1 MQKERTTQR
10 ASLGA
15 PEGETLL
22 RKIETM
28 TCLQD
33 TNRRLRD
40 ELTILQSQFDE
51 VKNKLD
57 TATKELDSLKAKIKE
72 AEDESTQ
79 YRSLADSR
87 DQQLKEVTEQT
98 QNSKKTFEK
107 ELNILKGEE
116 EAKSAQILSLKSSL
130 DMRMAQIECFEK
142 VKEAIREERQK
153 EVEKL
158 ENDLKVANVTMK
170 FLGQKTTDLQNEIK
184 AVKTSADEKDDN
196 YRNEVIAHARS
207 VDAMKLLRE
216 EFKEVS
222 KRLVAAEKIA
232 ADAKS
237 KEKLIEAK
245 CSVDVQALETRLSEL
260 NLVSVSELRKINE
273 ILQDQVAKLSEAA
286 EAERNLSVSSTL
298 DEERTNQQLLEVIS
312 FLRRDS
318 KMTRTHLERS
328 EAECSQLTAQLKQIR
343 LQLESSEADLKK
355 ERTTQRASLG
365 APEGETLLRKIET
378 MTCLQDTNRRLRD
391 ELTILQSQFDEVKN
405 KLDTAT
411 KELDSLKEKN
421 RKLNEQFDS
430 ISVEATVLRTEIA
443 RVKTQSAVFS
453 RGVTERAKF
462 QAEKESL
469 EKSLKSKEAEVARI
483 KNSLDNALKH
493 FESAQKNFDQSKI
506 TVEQLN
512 ARNEQMKSKMEESDK
527 SRRALQE
534 ELNFIRDN
542 LGTTSQELTI
552 LKALQEE
559 LNSVRDNLGTTSQE
573 LTILKADFEKKT
585 QELAKANNTSSQL
598 KAIGRKYKNM
608 YEEIRKQLDEVKK
621 EEPSATA
628 VPVKEETVD
637 ETIPKKDGIRRVT
650 TGELFSEPSTTTEG
664 IKQESGK
671 VAELESSLKSVTESR
686 DSLLSQMASLQKEL
700 GAMKKENEDL
710 QVHGEKLQKEID
722 LAKVTTSEKDQLH
735 VTVNDLNQKNK
746 AHLQEIENLS
756 REVSLL
762 RVKVAKLEK
771 DLAESIGNSICF

>member
-1 MQKERTTQR
+1 MREVLPRPSERWIMKLKDLYKFVKQPLRKYKKALEDFRNHQEKYYHKYSIQKMPEFVKLMTVTVLLNKSKQAVIDASKCRIRGNNGFVDVHHATFEPSTADKEAIVNGKVTGQLVLSLLEEMVSVTSAKHSFPTLRKLKTWLR
-10 ASLGA
+10 AQMGQTRLSGLA
-15 PEGETLL
+15 LL
-22 RKIETM
+22 NLHHDIDISIDRVIDRKIETM

-512 ARNEQMKSKMEESDK
+512 ARNEQMKSKMEES
-527 SRRALQE
+527 
-534 ELNFIRDN
+534 
-542 LGTTSQELTI
+542 
-552 LKALQEE
+552 
-559 LNSVRDNLGTTSQE
+559 
-573 LTILKADFEKKT
+573 
-585 QELAKANNTSSQL
+585 
-598 KAIGRKYKNM
+598 
-608 YEEIRKQLDEVKK
+608 
-621 EEPSATA
+621 
-628 VPVKEETVD
+628 
-637 ETIPKKDGIRRVT
+637 
-650 TGELFSEPSTTTEG
+650 
-664 IKQESGK
+664 
-671 VAELESSLKSVTESR
+671 
-686 DSLLSQMASLQKEL
+686 
-700 GAMKKENEDL
+700 
-710 QVHGEKLQKEID
+710 
-722 LAKVTTSEKDQLH
+722 
-735 VTVNDLNQKNK
+735 
-746 AHLQEIENLS
+746 
-756 REVSLL
+756 
-762 RVKVAKLEK
+762 
-771 DLAESIGNSICF
+771 